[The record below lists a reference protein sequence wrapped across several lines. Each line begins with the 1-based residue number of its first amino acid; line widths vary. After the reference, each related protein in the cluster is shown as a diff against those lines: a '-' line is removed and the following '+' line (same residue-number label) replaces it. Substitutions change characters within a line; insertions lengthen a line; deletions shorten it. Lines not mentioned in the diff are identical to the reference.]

1 MIIVETIFGLPGLGQ
16 LAVQSVTSQDLPVII
31 GTVVLASA
39 FIVAANIVVDI
50 CYALLDPRVRVH

>member
-1 MIIVETIFGLPGLGQ
+1 VIIVENIFGLQGLGQ
-16 LAVQSVTSQDLPVII
+16 LAVQSVQSQDLPVII

-39 FIVAANIVVDI
+39 FIVAASIVVDI